1 MNTLNRLL
9 IAGSSL
15 TMSVGMMDA
24 PVEAQ
29 GPSGNVACKIGT
41 DVLAI
46 YGDNVT
52 YPAVVSDVQEELIE
66 RGYNGGVTDGVLGTI
81 TCNNIKR
88 FQGDSGLY
96 NDGIVGKHT
105 ATALDLIPGTTTKPT
120 SETKYDID
128 DCSNYNVWTTDTVKK
143 VQRALKTTAD
153 GKFGSVSC
161 DAMIKFQ
168 EKRGIT
174 QYGKG
179 ALGDRTMTAL
189 GITNPE
195 KKSASGA
202 SGVFNP
208 EKDCPTSSSCEIL
221 IDLTAQK
228 GYVKVNDWNN
238 NTAVGKTLY
247 TYPVQ
252 SGKPDM
258 ETDTGLFKLGP
269 VEYGPNG
276 NPWRFSTLGSS
287 NGEPNLYKFRRLNP
301 VGGGWSGEGS
311 HASDSFGF
319 GKGSSG
325 CTRTRIKDAD
335 VLAGLRSNTSVLI
348 QGMKPVK

>member
-9 IAGSSL
+9 VAGSSL
-15 TMSVGMMDA
+15 TMSIGMIEASVD
-24 PVEAQ
+24 AQ
-29 GPSGNVACKIGT
+29 GPTGTVACKIDA
-41 DVLAI
+41 DVLAM
-46 YGDNVT
+46 YGDNVSL
-52 YPAVVSDVQEELIE
+52 PVVVTDVQEELIE
-66 RGYNGGVTDGVLGTI
+66 RGYTGGGRDGVLGAI
-81 TCNNIKR
+81 TCNNIKK
-88 FQGDSGLY
+88 FQGDTGLD
-96 NDGIVGKHT
+96 NDGIVGRQT
-105 ATALDLIPGTTTKPT
+105 ATALDLVPATTTKPT
-120 SETKYDID
+120 SDTKYDID
-128 DCSNYNVWTTDTVKK
+128 DCRNYDVWSVDTIKQI
-143 VQRALKTTAD
+143 QRALKIGAD

-168 EKRGIT
+168 EKKGIA

-179 ALGDRTMTAL
+179 ALGDLTMTAL

-195 KKSASGA
+195 KKSTSSA
-202 SGVFNP
+202 SGVFSP
-208 EKDCPTSSSCEIL
+208 AKDCPTSNSCEVF

-228 GYVKVNDWNN
+228 GYVRVNDWNN
-238 NTAVGKTLY
+238 NTATGKTLY

-252 SGKPDM
+252 SGKPGM
-258 ETDTGLFKLGP
+258 ETDTGLFRLGP
-269 VEYGPNG
+269 VEYGPNN

-311 HASDSFGF
+311 HASNSFGI

-325 CTRTRIKDAD
+325 CTRTRIEDAD

-348 QGMKPVK
+348 KGMKPVK